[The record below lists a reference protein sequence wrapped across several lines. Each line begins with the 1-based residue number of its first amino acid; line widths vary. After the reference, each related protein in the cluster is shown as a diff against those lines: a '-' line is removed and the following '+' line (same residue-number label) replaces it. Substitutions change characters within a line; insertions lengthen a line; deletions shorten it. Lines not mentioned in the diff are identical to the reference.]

1 MTHSSMHQ
9 PHQAAHQA
17 DRSGFNHRLLLIAL
31 TLLASLLLA
40 ACGGGGEPEA
50 TPGILPAGE
59 DGAILTQGPP
69 VRRPSMG
76 ADVATIPHRLE
87 IPSIRVETDV
97 ISIGWQAK
105 QLNNGQVISEW
116 EVANFAAGWH
126 KNSATP
132 VKGGN
137 VVLSGH
143 NNIRGAVFRKL
154 YTLNQGDVAYLW
166 AGGQRYAYEVEEVM
180 ILEDKFVS
188 DEQRRA
194 NARWIQELGDDR
206 LTLVSCWPEDDNTH
220 RVVVVARPVNQ
231 STSSQ

>member
-1 MTHSSMHQ
+1 MNPVLTHV
-9 PHQAAHQA
+9 PRRAGW
-17 DRSGFNHRLLLIAL
+17 DIRLLLIGL

-40 ACGGGGEPEA
+40 ACGRSAEPEA

-59 DGAILTQGPP
+59 DGAILAQGPP

-76 ADVATIPHRLE
+76 ADVATIPNRLE

-105 QLNNGQVISEW
+105 QLSNGQIISEW

-132 VKGGN
+132 AKGGN

-143 NNIRGAVFRKL
+143 NNIRGAVFRRL
-154 YTLNQGDVAYLW
+154 YTLRAGDVAYLW
-166 AGGQRYAYEVEEVM
+166 AGGQRYAYQVEEVL

-188 DEQRRA
+188 EQQRRD
-194 NARWIQELGDDR
+194 NARWIQEFGDDR

-220 RVVVVARPVNQ
+220 RVVVVARPLDQ